1 MRYIV
6 ESDKSVEVAVADLQ
20 TAVAEHEF
28 GVLNVLNLQQTLK
41 SKGQDLSQSCYILD
55 VCNPVQAVKVLNEDM
70 SMNVALPCRVSVY
83 EQQGATKIAMVK
95 PMTMLTAL
103 SDSDVLKAVAEEVE
117 ATLIDI
123 IDAAK

>member
-6 ESDKSVEVAVADLQ
+6 ESGKSIDVAVADLQ
-20 TAVAEHEF
+20 TAVAEHKF
-28 GVLNVLNLQQTLK
+28 GVLNILDLQRTLK
-41 SKGQDLSQSCYILD
+41 SKGQDLAHSCFILD

-70 SMNVALPCRVSVY
+70 SMNIALPCRVSVY
-83 EQQGATKIAMVK
+83 EEGGTTKIAMVK
-95 PMTMLTAL
+95 PMAMLTAL
-103 SDSDVLKAVAEEVE
+103 SDSEVLAAVAEEVE